1 MDGLL
6 EVVAKGPI
14 SKQWR
19 KKGCGFEWMWLGP
32 CPFDD
37 NGAVSDLVVLND
49 DAHHHDLIP
58 LIRIAFDGS
67 CEQLQIESK

>member
-19 KKGCGFEWMWLGP
+19 KKGCGFEWMWLRT
-32 CPFDD
+32 CPYDD
-37 NGAVSDLVVLND
+37 NDAMSDLVVLND
-49 DAHHHDLIP
+49 EVHHHDLIP
-58 LIRIAFDGS
+58 LIRIVFDS
-67 CEQLQIESK
+67 SYEQHHIESK

>member
-1 MDGLL
+1 
-6 EVVAKGPI
+6 
-14 SKQWR
+14 
-19 KKGCGFEWMWLGP
+19 MWLGP
-32 CPFDD
+32 CPFED

-49 DAHHHDLIP
+49 EVHHHDLIP